1 MCHKRFSCCYLT
13 SYREGKKKCYYGVW
27 FWLLYCWIFQILVP
41 MKQLQKQ
48 KIVIMPLVKQMVIG
62 KTKIL
67 TILLLLSS
75 NNPQCAYTSTNNVSC
90 GNACAPDN
98 TVAVSYKELAKL
110 CEIEW
115 RTFIF
120 PCNGQLHYDGYCQLA
135 VFNDTTWLTRLD
147 CVQGYVNLFK

>member
-1 MCHKRFSCCYLT
+1 
-13 SYREGKKKCYYGVW
+13 
-27 FWLLYCWIFQILVP
+27 

-110 CEIEW
+110 CEIE
-115 RTFIF
+115 
-120 PCNGQLHYDGYCQLA
+120 
-135 VFNDTTWLTRLD
+135 
-147 CVQGYVNLFK
+147 